1 MVVLNT
7 TINDDSL
14 SLAIGC
20 GLLAFSPTL
29 TLLFIFTGPKAPL
42 IILVTISAFAQ
53 LLACLLASVLHLP
66 ITLFGSLGD
75 TALIIIPISII
86 SQALCRYGFVVIYH
100 RVEKVVEESIQHEV
114 EKRRPHD
121 SNRGNNSNTTNNDTP
136 CNTKL
141 RVHLNFVSSGIV
153 AGVGF
158 GGMKTVMLY
167 GTLLASEVNRLGTLY
182 QPSCSLPSLVNS
194 ALLAFLFSNLDII
207 WMMICFYAKTTDND
221 PWSFRRGALGGKAAL
236 TVMLLSHLAASL
248 ATTPNNFM
256 KSNGC
261 LVSLPLVLA
270 VLMGT
275 SIFFWFFCED
285 TSRRIRLDQNEN
297 FRLD

>member
-1 MVVLNT
+1 M
-7 TINDDSL
+7 
-14 SLAIGC
+14 
-20 GLLAFSPTL
+20 
-29 TLLFIFTGPKAPL
+29 
-42 IILVTISAFAQ
+42 
-53 LLACLLASVLHLP
+53 
-66 ITLFGSLGD
+66 
-75 TALIIIPISII
+75 
-86 SQALCRYGFVVIYH
+86 VIYQ
-100 RVEKVVEESIQHEV
+100 RVEKVLEYSIQHEV
-114 EKRRPHD
+114 EKRRSHD
-121 SNRGNNSNTTNNDTP
+121 SIRGSNSNNDTP

-141 RVHLNFVSSGIV
+141 SVHLNLVSSGIV

-194 ALLAFLFSNLDII
+194 AILAFLFSNLDII
-207 WMMICFYAKTTDND
+207 WMVICFYAKTTDND

-261 LVSLPLVLA
+261 FVSLPLVLV

-275 SIFFWFFCED
+275 SIFYWFFCKD
-285 TSRRIRLDQNEN
+285 TYLLRLIRLDQNEN
-297 FRLD
+297 IRLD

>member
-1 MVVLNT
+1 MT
-7 TINDDSL
+7 AL

-20 GLLAFSPTL
+20 GLLAFSPIL

-66 ITLFGSLGD
+66 ITLFGSPGD
-75 TALIIIPISII
+75 AALIIIPISII
-86 SQALCRYGFVVIYH
+86 SQALCRYGFVDIYH
-100 RVEKVVEESIQHEV
+100 RVEKVVEHSIQHEV
-114 EKRRPHD
+114 EKRRAHD
-121 SNRGNNSNTTNNDTP
+121 SNSNVNIDTP
-136 CNTKL
+136 YNTKL
-141 RVHLNFVSSGIV
+141 RVHLNVVSSGIV

-167 GTLLASEVNRLGTLY
+167 GTLLASEVSRLGTLY

-207 WMMICFYAKTTDND
+207 WMMICFYAKTTDNS
-221 PWSFRRGALGGKAAL
+221 PWSFRRGALGRKAAL

-261 LVSLPLVLA
+261 LVSLPLVLF
-270 VLMGT
+270 VLIGT
-275 SIFFWFFCED
+275 SIFYWFFCEG
-285 TSRRIRLDQNEN
+285 TYLSRRIRLDQNEN
-297 FRLD
+297 IRLD